1 MMSTI
6 FDKSKEGKNRYSIP
20 EWGGE
25 YYDPIPETMCR
36 ENVPMPDV
44 GEVDVVRHYNGLSR
58 MNFGVD
64 TGMYPLGSC
73 TMKHNPKIND
83 RVAALYG
90 FTDQHPLAGD
100 ELSQGSLEIMYELSN
115 MLCQVT
121 GISAFSLMPA
131 AGAHGELASVMII
144 RKYFEKKGEKR
155 NVILIPDSAHGTN
168 PASVMM
174 CGFTVREVPSTSEGD
189 VDVEELK
196 KMVDGDVA
204 AMMLTSPSTLGL
216 FDRNVHVIADILHKA
231 GALFYCDGANLNAVV
246 GRASVS
252 RMGFDIMHVNLHKT
266 FSTPHGGGGPGSGPI
281 GVVSELEP
289 FLPVPV
295 VERSEEGYVL
305 RSDRPHSI
313 GRIHSFYG
321 NFLVMV
327 RAYTYM
333 RMLGAEGLRE
343 VADNAVLNANYLRV
357 KLKQYYNLPVDRI
370 CMHEFVI
377 NDEGMPNHVTTNDI
391 AKRLLD
397 YGYHAPT
404 VYFPLIIPGA
414 MMIEPTE
421 TEDKTALDEFI
432 EAMIAIKKEAE
443 ESPRLVLDAPQTT
456 PVKRVDAVTAAR
468 KPVLQ
473 WEE

>member
-1 MMSTI
+1 MSTI

-36 ENVPMPDV
+36 KNVSMPDV
-44 GEVDVVRHYNGLSR
+44 GEVDVIRHYNGLSR

-83 RVAALYG
+83 RVAALDG

-100 ELSQGSLEIMYELSN
+100 ELSQGSLEIMYELGN

-121 GISAFSLMPA
+121 GMAAFSLMPA

-189 VDVEELK
+189 VDAEELK
-196 KMVDGDVA
+196 KMVDGNVA

-216 FDRNVHVIADILHKA
+216 FDRNVHVIADILHRA

-281 GVVSELEP
+281 GVAAELEP

-305 RSDRPHSI
+305 SSDRPHSI

-357 KLKQYYNLPVDRI
+357 KLKEHYNLPVDRI

-443 ESPRLVLDAPQTT
+443 ENPRLVLDAPQTT

-468 KPVLQ
+468 KPVLK

>member
-1 MMSTI
+1 MSTI
-6 FDKSKEGKNRYSIP
+6 FDKSKTGKNRYSIP
-20 EWGGE
+20 EWDSK
-25 YYDPIPETMCR
+25 YNDPIPENMCR
-36 ENVPMPDV
+36 AGIDMPDV

-100 ELSQGSLEIMYELSN
+100 DLSQGSLEIMYELSN

-121 GISAFSLMPA
+121 GMSAFSLTPA

-155 NVILIPDSAHGTN
+155 PVILIPDSAHGTN
-168 PASVMM
+168 PASVIM

-216 FDRNVHVIADILHKA
+216 FDRNVHVIADILHRA

-281 GVVSELEP
+281 GVVAELEP

-305 RSDRPHSI
+305 SSDRPHSI

-357 KLKQYYNLPVDRI
+357 KLKEHYNLPVDRI

-421 TEDKTALDEFI
+421 TEDKTALDEFV

-443 ESPRLVLDAPQTT
+443 ESPQLVLDAPQTT

>member
-1 MMSTI
+1 MSTI

-20 EWGGE
+20 EWDGE
-25 YYDPIPETMCR
+25 FYDPIPETMCR
-36 ENVPMPDV
+36 ENVSMPDV
-44 GEVDVVRHYNGLSR
+44 GEVDVVRHYNSLSR

-100 ELSQGSLEIMYELSN
+100 ELSQGSLEIMYELSS

-121 GISAFSLMPA
+121 GMSAFSLMPA

-144 RKYFEKKGEKR
+144 RKYFEKRGEKR

-216 FDRNVHVIADILHKA
+216 FDRNVHVIADILHRA

-246 GRASVS
+246 GRASVN

-281 GVVSELEP
+281 GVVAELEP

-295 VERSEEGYVL
+295 VERSEDGYVL
-305 RSDRPHSI
+305 SSDRPHSI

-357 KLKQYYNLPVDRI
+357 KLKQHYNLPVDRI

-432 EAMIAIKKEAE
+432 EAMIAIKKESE
-443 ESPRLVLDAPQTT
+443 ESPQLVLDAPQTT